1 MKKGDGTDRG
11 TQGGKGEAKTK
22 GDRQTD
28 WQAGRGILAGGQ
40 AGRGIWAARQAEE
53 RNETGRQVIRQAGW
67 QAGRGRE

>member
-28 WQAGRGILAGGQ
+28 WQ